1 MGRYDEPDQITL
13 GGAVGVVI
21 GTIFAIVIL
30 GELADCGHEPP
41 PRAPRDIETAY
52 AAD

>member
-1 MGRYDEPDQITL
+1 MGRCGEPDQITL
-13 GGAVGVVI
+13 GGAIGVVI

-30 GELADCGHEPP
+30 GELADCGREPP
-41 PRAPRDIETAY
+41 HPAPRDIETAY